1 MIRRTLTTLVA
12 FALLAAAAPLVHAQT
27 DSETKA
33 IQSYRLTMPVLQKI
47 TAANR
52 AFVAA
57 LKNDPAAQKQLEA
70 DDDKNDDDQQS
81 LAAMEKKLVAMPH
94 MSDALRSAGV
104 SAHEYAL
111 FEMCAFQASI
121 VVGSEKNGQKATSL
135 PAGIQPANV
144 QFVRDHQQDIE
155 AMNAAMQGK

>member
-1 MIRRTLTTLVA
+1 MIRRCITLFA
-12 FALLAAAAPLVHAQT
+12 FALIAATASFARAQT

-33 IQSYRLTMPVLQKI
+33 LQSYRLTLPVLQKI

-70 DDDKNDDDQQS
+70 EDDKNDDDQQS

-94 MSDALRSAGV
+94 MSDALRTAGV
-104 SAHEYAL
+104 SAHEYAT

-121 VVGSEKNGQKATSL
+121 VVGSEKNGQKATDL
-135 PAGIQPANV
+135 PPGIQPANV
-144 QFVRDHQQDIE
+144 QFVRDHQKDIE
-155 AMNAAMQGK
+155 AMNAALQGQ

>member
-1 MIRRTLTTLVA
+1 MIRRTLITLCA
-12 FALLAAAAPLVHAQT
+12 FALIAATAAFVHAQT

-33 IQSYRLTMPVLQKI
+33 IQSYRLTLPVLQKI

-70 DDDKNDDDQQS
+70 EDDKNDDDQQS

-94 MSDALRSAGV
+94 MSDALRSAGL
-104 SAHEYAL
+104 SAHEYAM
-111 FEMCAFQASI
+111 FEMCALQAGL
-121 VVGSEKNGQKATSL
+121 VAGSEKNGLKVTNL
-135 PAGIQPANV
+135 PTGMQPANV
-144 QFVRDHQQDIE
+144 QFVTDHE
-155 AMNAAMQGK
+155 KEMKEMNGALQGQ